1 MVLKVVTSFG
11 TRYLYQRRLRAYS
24 ITSALETMW
33 FILDAALGQRTEAAE
48 ELQNQLIGHVG
59 VVALATGAAVRAG
72 FAVKKSR
79 LEICDAVPRT

>member
-1 MVLKVVTSFG
+1 MLKVVTSLG
-11 TRYLYQRRLRAYS
+11 TGYLYQRRLRAYA

-59 VVALATGAAVRAG
+59 VVALATGAAVKAG
-72 FAVKKSR
+72 LAVKKSR
-79 LEICDAVPRT
+79 LEICDAVLRT